1 MKQIVNPVSNQ
12 QYLFGRLA
20 QKIGLTIN
28 PKSQS
33 DRQLSIKQIIQHLKT
48 GQMKLAEVPCPQVG
62 KGQVLIQTKASLIS
76 AGTEKMLIEFSNANL
91 IQKA

>member
-1 MKQIVNPVSNQ
+1 ME
-12 QYLFGRLA
+12 
-20 QKIGLTIN
+20 
-28 PKSQS
+28 
-33 DRQLSIKQIIQHLKT
+33 
-48 GQMKLAEVPCPQVG
+48 LAEVPCPQVG